1 MTKPAPITD
10 PAERRK
16 TALVEAA
23 TSMIRELLDTH
34 LSRVEQAAADTTSST
49 ESDEPVK
56 AKVAFSVTWP
66 TGAQR
71 PDVTVK
77 LSYGIRISEEADRVV
92 DPDQQL
98 LAFEQEA
105 QP

>member
-1 MTKPAPITD
+1 MTKLAPTTD
-10 PAERRK
+10 PADRRK

-23 TSMIRELLDTH
+23 TSMIRDLLDTH
-34 LSRVEQAAADTTSST
+34 LAKIEQAAADTTSST
-49 ESDEPVK
+49 ESEEPIK

-66 TGAQR
+66 AGAQR

-77 LSYGIRISEEADRVV
+77 LSYGVRISEEADRLV

-98 LAFEQEA
+98 LPFEKN
-105 QP
+105 

>member
-1 MTKPAPITD
+1 MPKPDTITTD
-10 PAERRK
+10 PADRRK

-23 TSMIRELLDTH
+23 TSMFRDLLDTH
-34 LSRVEQAAADTTSST
+34 LAKIEQAAADTTN

-56 AKVAFSVTWP
+56 AKVAFGVSWP
-66 TGAQR
+66 AGAQR

-77 LSYGIRISEEADRVV
+77 LSYGVRISEEADRLV

-98 LAFEQEA
+98 LPFEK
-105 QP
+105 